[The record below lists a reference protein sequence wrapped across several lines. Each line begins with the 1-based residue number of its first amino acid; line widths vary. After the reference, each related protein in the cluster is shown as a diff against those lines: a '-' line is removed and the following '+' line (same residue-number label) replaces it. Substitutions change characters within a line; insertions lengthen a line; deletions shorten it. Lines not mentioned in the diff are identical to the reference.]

1 LFGVFRKRFSCAASF
16 ILIQNNNN
24 ERSLVLG
31 KKLFIVLY
39 YKYITTWKPN
49 FKQSKINFSK
59 EVNNYYP
66 EILTDEALN
75 FTALH
80 LIKKDYRY

>member
-1 LFGVFRKRFSCAASF
+1 METKFL
-16 ILIQNNNN
+16 
-24 ERSLVLG
+24 
-31 KKLFIVLY
+31 KK
-39 YKYITTWKPN
+39 
-49 FKQSKINFSK
+49 SKINFSK

-80 LIKKDYRY
+80 ENLIKKDYRY